1 MHCIW
6 KLAFVLSVLFL
17 VENNASSIRTE
28 DVSTKD
34 VPVPKEDNNID
45 VGSEIP
51 EVLEVDPVADK
62 IEETNTLQCAEI
74 GSFCINHS
82 ECCSNACLGY
92 MRRCVSGS
100 G

>member
-6 KLAFVLSVLFL
+6 KLAFVLSVLYL
-17 VENNASSIRTE
+17 VENNASSIRIE

-34 VPVPKEDNNID
+34 VPVPKDDKNLE
-45 VGSEIP
+45 VEPEIP
-51 EVLEVDPVADK
+51 EVLEVDAVANK
-62 IEETNTLQCAEI
+62 IEETSTRQCVEI

-82 ECCSNACLGY
+82 ECCSNTCLGY
-92 MRRCVSGS
+92 RRRCVSGS